1 MTADLM
7 LTLEKAM
14 QAWQPP
20 EIPEDIPQGDTP
32 GDKIWIG
39 PQQKEKAAKI
49 FPVVLPM
56 LREVL
61 EKSPAK
67 RAVITVCGGSGVGKT
82 GISSLLT
89 YYFNQLGIGCYTLS
103 GDNYPRRIPSLND
116 AERMRIFRL
125 AGIRG
130 MLEQN
135 VYTPDAARELKVLQ
149 EAETDSA
156 SKEADRYPWLTV
168 YQKSGR
174 KALAEYL
181 GSEQEQEFDEL
192 SKTLTQFKSGADKI

>member
-61 EKSPAK
+61 ENHRQNERLLRCAVDPAWEK
-67 RAVITVCGGSGVGKT
+67 RV
-82 GISSLLT
+82 
-89 YYFNQLGIGCYTLS
+89 
-103 GDNYPRRIPSLND
+103 
-116 AERMRIFRL
+116 FR
-125 AGIRG
+125 
-130 MLEQN
+130 
-135 VYTPDAARELKVLQ
+135 P
-149 EAETDSA
+149 
-156 SKEADRYPWLTV
+156 
-168 YQKSGR
+168 
-174 KALAEYL
+174 
-181 GSEQEQEFDEL
+181 F
-192 SKTLTQFKSGADKI
+192 

>member
-67 RAVITVCGGSGVGKT
+67 TSGYYGVRWIRRGKN
-82 GISSLLT
+82 G
-89 YYFNQLGIGCYTLS
+89 YFV
-103 GDNYPRRIPSLND
+103 P
-116 AERMRIFRL
+116 
-125 AGIRG
+125 
-130 MLEQN
+130 
-135 VYTPDAARELKVLQ
+135 
-149 EAETDSA
+149 
-156 SKEADRYPWLTV
+156 
-168 YQKSGR
+168 
-174 KALAEYL
+174 
-181 GSEQEQEFDEL
+181 FDIL
-192 SKTLTQFKSGADKI
+192 F

>member
-1 MTADLM
+1 M

-14 QAWQPP
+14 QAMAARKFR
-20 EIPEDIPQGDTP
+20 ENIPQGDTA

-82 GISSLLT
+82 GISSL
-89 YYFNQLGIGCYTLS
+89 
-103 GDNYPRRIPSLND
+103 
-116 AERMRIFRL
+116 
-125 AGIRG
+125 
-130 MLEQN
+130 
-135 VYTPDAARELKVLQ
+135 
-149 EAETDSA
+149 
-156 SKEADRYPWLTV
+156 
-168 YQKSGR
+168 
-174 KALAEYL
+174 
-181 GSEQEQEFDEL
+181 FDIL
-192 SKTLTQFKSGADKI
+192 F

>member
-61 EKSPAK
+61 EKWI
-67 RAVITVCGGSGVGKT
+67 RRGKN
-82 GISSLLT
+82 G
-89 YYFNQLGIGCYTLS
+89 YFVPFNIL
-103 GDNYPRRIPSLND
+103 
-116 AERMRIFRL
+116 F
-125 AGIRG
+125 
-130 MLEQN
+130 
-135 VYTPDAARELKVLQ
+135 
-149 EAETDSA
+149 
-156 SKEADRYPWLTV
+156 
-168 YQKSGR
+168 
-174 KALAEYL
+174 
-181 GSEQEQEFDEL
+181 
-192 SKTLTQFKSGADKI
+192 

>member
-1 MTADLM
+1 M

-89 YYFNQLGIGCYTLS
+89 YYFNQLGIGAIRCPATITLVVF
-103 GDNYPRRIPSLND
+103 L
-116 AERMRIFRL
+116 L
-125 AGIRG
+125 
-130 MLEQN
+130 
-135 VYTPDAARELKVLQ
+135 
-149 EAETDSA
+149 
-156 SKEADRYPWLTV
+156 
-168 YQKSGR
+168 
-174 KALAEYL
+174 
-181 GSEQEQEFDEL
+181 
-192 SKTLTQFKSGADKI
+192 

>member
-56 LREVL
+56 LL
-61 EKSPAK
+61 Y
-67 RAVITVCGGSGVGKT
+67 AVRRQLP
-82 GISSLLT
+82 SS
-89 YYFNQLGIGCYTLS
+89 YSFF
-103 GDNYPRRIPSLND
+103 
-116 AERMRIFRL
+116 E
-125 AGIRG
+125 
-130 MLEQN
+130 
-135 VYTPDAARELKVLQ
+135 
-149 EAETDSA
+149 
-156 SKEADRYPWLTV
+156 
-168 YQKSGR
+168 
-174 KALAEYL
+174 
-181 GSEQEQEFDEL
+181 
-192 SKTLTQFKSGADKI
+192 

>member
-89 YYFNQLGIGCYTLS
+89 YYFNQLGIGAIRCPATITLVVF
-103 GDNYPRRIPSLND
+103 L
-116 AERMRIFRL
+116 L
-125 AGIRG
+125 
-130 MLEQN
+130 
-135 VYTPDAARELKVLQ
+135 
-149 EAETDSA
+149 
-156 SKEADRYPWLTV
+156 
-168 YQKSGR
+168 
-174 KALAEYL
+174 
-181 GSEQEQEFDEL
+181 
-192 SKTLTQFKSGADKI
+192 

>member
-49 FPVVLPM
+49 FPVVFTYAA
-56 LREVL
+56 R
-61 EKSPAK
+61 S
-67 RAVITVCGGSGVGKT
+67 SGKIIGKTSGYYGVRWIRRGKT

-135 VYTPDAARELKVLQ
+135 VYTPDAARNLKHCRKRKRTLHRKKQ
-149 EAETDSA
+149 TDT
-156 SKEADRYPWLTV
+156 R
-168 YQKSGR
+168 G
-174 KALAEYL
+174 
-181 GSEQEQEFDEL
+181 
-192 SKTLTQFKSGADKI
+192 

>member
-135 VYTPDAARELKVLQ
+135 VYTPDAARELKALQ

-156 SKEADRYPWLTV
+156 SKEADRYR
-168 YQKSGR
+168 G
-174 KALAEYL
+174 
-181 GSEQEQEFDEL
+181 
-192 SKTLTQFKSGADKI
+192 